1 LETFVLGHGGLDK
14 MDTWKSLKGKLAR
27 VRLRP

>member
-14 MDTWKSLKGKLAR
+14 MDAWNSLKGKLAR